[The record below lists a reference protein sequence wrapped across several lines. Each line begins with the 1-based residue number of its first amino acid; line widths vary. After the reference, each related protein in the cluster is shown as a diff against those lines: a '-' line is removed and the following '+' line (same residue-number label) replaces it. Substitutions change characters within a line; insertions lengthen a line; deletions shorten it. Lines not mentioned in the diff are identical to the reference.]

1 MEQLKQVLL
10 SLAQA
15 KETYVEVYIGILR
28 YAVPVLALIL
38 LWRCFKPLLRFK
50 REPEIW
56 AWLYLNDGTK
66 YAITHWESVIGRHR
80 SSDVCIDF
88 PTVSRNHAVLTRYD
102 DGSWTITDA
111 DSKSGVLVNNRP
123 VSICALEP
131 EDVITIGGI
140 DMTVRR
146 NAFGRQVASFEGT
159 VEMTGVDGGPVEA
172 VFIRAPWVESTGPG
186 VQVLGR
192 ISRGDTAGRI
202 VAVRQGRLLAT
213 SFHPE
218 LTGDTR
224 VHRLFVDM
232 VKG

>member
-1 MEQLKQVLL
+1 L
-10 SLAQA
+10 SSVPP
-15 KETYVEVYIGILR
+15 TIG
-28 YAVPVLALIL
+28 VLALQGDV
-38 LWRCFKPLLRFK
+38 
-50 REPEIW
+50 REHI
-56 AWLYLNDGTK
+56 
-66 YAITHWESVIGRHR
+66 H
-80 SSDVCIDF
+80 
-88 PTVSRNHAVLTRYD
+88 
-102 DGSWTITDA
+102 
-111 DSKSGVLVNNRP
+111 
-123 VSICALEP
+123 ALEQAGARARRIRRP
-131 EDVITIGGI
+131 DELDSIDGLILPGGESTTMGRLAAVFGLLTPLRERIAAGLPAYGTCAGMIMLADRLADGAPGQQTIGGI